1 MKDIIL
7 WTVVFSISTAISI
20 VLLGNRALISGNLLT
35 VKRIVELIFS
45 WQFILAMI
53 FALFSRFSFILLNN
67 AVLKVPELAQ
77 NSTTVTTFATAVS
90 FIFVAAANYIFLQE
104 RLTLTQILGASII
117 IFGLIVMLN
126 GNR

>member
-20 VLLGNRALISGNLLT
+20 VLLGNRVLISGNLLT
-35 VKRIVELIFS
+35 VKRIMELVFS
-45 WQFILAMI
+45 WQFILAMT
-53 FALFSRFSFILLNN
+53 FALFSRFSFFLLNN

-77 NSTTVTTFATAVS
+77 NSTTITTFATAVS

-104 RLTLTQILGASII
+104 RLTLMQILGASII

-126 GNR
+126 GNK